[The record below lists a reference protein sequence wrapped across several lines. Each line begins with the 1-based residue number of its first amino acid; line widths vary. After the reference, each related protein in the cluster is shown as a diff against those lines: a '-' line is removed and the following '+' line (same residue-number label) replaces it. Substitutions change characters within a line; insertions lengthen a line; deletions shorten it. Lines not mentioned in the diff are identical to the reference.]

1 MMSSLSSS
9 ACLLSSYKSLPYAQG
24 KVDLHTT
31 GMTNSNDPML
41 LGRTSYWKANSNFT
55 DYFLNFSAKALT
67 LAKNNC
73 KLSHCGLEMFY
84 HWEGGIPV
92 TEAMSCFENQ
102 LCTIT
107 VKWDGK
113 FWRSQMSKKGIKS
126 PSFQIPHWE
135 TTNYAYTNPKKIEF
149 THSFNGPKTKTVYFN
164 KVKPIIR
171 ARQKQLV
178 FISKTPIYFWLQ
190 YTKLFHMHGI
200 FGLSSDQMSDG
211 R

>member
-1 MMSSLSSS
+1 MFSLSSS
-9 ACLLSSYKSLPYAQG
+9 MCLLAPYKFLPYAQG

-102 LCTIT
+102 ICTIS
-107 VKWDGK
+107 VRWDGQ
-113 FWRSQMSKKGIKS
+113 FWTSQMSKKWIKH

-135 TTNYAYTNPKKIEF
+135 ATNYIYTKPKGIKF
-149 THSFNGPKTKTVYFN
+149 THSFTGARTKTVYFN
-164 KVKPIIR
+164 RIKILIG
-171 ARQKQLV
+171 ARQKPFLY
-178 FISKTPIYFWLQ
+178 INRAPIYFWLK
-190 YTKLFHMHGI
+190 YTKLFHMHGL